1 VKDGLLF
8 GQLLSPLFL
17 LWGTFLWLWLL
28 FELIQF
34 THGLTFLVPFELL
47 LDLRIRLV
55 YVLGEYLWLVHLLI
69 NELLGILTGELV
81 LRDVRELLVHNGG
94 LLALR
99 IEDRGALRDLPE
111 AAHYGGMN
119 QTDWFVYVGVVN
131 ARDQGRL
138 CFLDQV
144 LLNRPD
150 ALHVLDVLVE
160 LGVDGHVLGPHC
172 EPLLVLVLIRD
183 ANDEGDTRGVLLHHV

>member
-1 VKDGLLF
+1 M
-8 GQLLSPLFL
+8 
-17 LWGTFLWLWLL
+17 
-28 FELIQF
+28 I
-34 THGLTFLVPFELL
+34 
-47 LDLRIRLV
+47 
-55 YVLGEYLWLVHLLI
+55 
-69 NELLGILTGELV
+69 
-81 LRDVRELLVHNGG
+81 HNGG

-99 IEDRGALRDLPE
+99 IKDRGALGDLPE

-119 QTDWFVYVGVVN
+119 QTYRFVYVGVVN

-138 CFLDQV
+138 GFLDQM

-160 LGVDGHVLGPHC
+160 FWVDGHVLGPNS

-183 ANDEGDTRGVLLHHV
+183 ANDEGDA

>member
-1 VKDGLLF
+1 M
-8 GQLLSPLFL
+8 
-17 LWGTFLWLWLL
+17 
-28 FELIQF
+28 I
-34 THGLTFLVPFELL
+34 
-47 LDLRIRLV
+47 
-55 YVLGEYLWLVHLLI
+55 
-69 NELLGILTGELV
+69 
-81 LRDVRELLVHNGG
+81 HNGG

-99 IEDRGALRDLPE
+99 IKYWGALRDLPE

-119 QTDWFVYVGVVN
+119 QTDRFVNVGVVN

-160 LGVDGHVLGPHC
+160 LGVDGHVLGPHS
-172 EPLLVLVLIRD
+172 EPLLVLVLICD
-183 ANDEGDTRGVLLHHV
+183 TYDEGNTRGVLLHHV